1 GRNAAGNMTRCW
13 RRSNAKP
20 SAPATRPPPSPREE
34 RRNEALYASHID
46 HSHRAGSLFLG
57 AVQPLQDSGPAQ
69 AFRGAGDAG
78 LAGEDCGPTAS
89 EGPMIIFDLDG
100 TLTDCEHRRHHV
112 SGPKKD
118 WPAFHAACI
127 QDRPRQPIIE
137 IARALIQQRRGEV
150 EVWSGRDE
158 AYRELT
164 EQ

>member
-1 GRNAAGNMTRCW
+1 
-13 RRSNAKP
+13 
-20 SAPATRPPPSPREE
+20 
-34 RRNEALYASHID
+34 
-46 HSHRAGSLFLG
+46 
-57 AVQPLQDSGPAQ
+57 
-69 AFRGAGDAG
+69 
-78 LAGEDCGPTAS
+78 
-89 EGPMIIFDLDG
+89 MIIFDLDG

-164 EQ
+164 EQWYRRWAPHLLDVRTRMRPTGDHRPDEQLKGNWLALQLAAGWHIELVFDDRDRMVAFWRSKGILCAQVAPGDF